1 MERLPCAKVVCL
13 SIYLSINRSIY
24 ISITIIYYL
33 SMSVYLS
40 TYLVPIQSSS
50 APTILSHHLRLI
62 TIGRFNM
69 WFFRPLIPVNGGL
82 KEEGVRNCVFAVFV
96 ALPVAK
102 QASVFMRL
110 WAANMRERLQREVP
124 LAKQIH
130 KNCGE
135 GFVLQRLCTK
145 HRMVGET
152 RKSPQMQLRLACL
165 WFGTKLAGCGYRQLA
180 IA

>member
-24 ISITIIYYL
+24 LSITIIYYL

-130 KNCGE
+130 SKDYAQNTEWLEKRGRVHKCSCGLHAC
-135 GFVLQRLCTK
+135 GLARN
-145 HRMVGET
+145 
-152 RKSPQMQLRLACL
+152 LRD
-165 WFGTKLAGCGYRQLA
+165 AGIGN
-180 IA
+180 